1 MTYFVSDIHG
11 EYDLFLK
18 LLDKI
23 GFSDGDILYV
33 LGDMIDKG
41 KQSVKLVDYIRR
53 KPNIKAIVGNHE
65 FDFLKYY
72 YRLMKSLQDGDDA
85 NAVLSKLQAY
95 FPNGEDRLSWEAMD
109 YLESLPLYIETADF
123 ICVHAGVETDE
134 IGMILPMRNQ
144 KAEVKAYSRNFKEES
159 FRLSGDNKT
168 VFFGHTPCSCEND
181 DGAFIKTPKPG
192 VINPQK
198 SADYLKIRLDCGV
211 YLTQR
216 FGALRLE
223 DMREFY
229 VEK

>member
-1 MTYFVSDIHG
+1 MTYFVLDIHG

-109 YLESLPLYIETADF
+109 YLESLPFYIETADF

-134 IGMILPMRNQ
+134 IRKLKLRRTAVILKKKVFGCRGII
-144 KAEVKAYSRNFKEES
+144 KRYS
-159 FRLSGDNKT
+159 SG
-168 VFFGHTPCSCEND
+168 
-181 DGAFIKTPKPG
+181 
-192 VINPQK
+192 
-198 SADYLKIRLDCGV
+198 IRLVLAKTMTGH
-211 YLTQR
+211 L
-216 FGALRLE
+216 
-223 DMREFY
+223 
-229 VEK
+229 

>member
-95 FPNGEDRLSWEAMD
+95 FRTVRTGCRGKRWIILKVCRFISKPPTLSACTQVWKRMKS
-109 YLESLPLYIETADF
+109 ES
-123 ICVHAGVETDE
+123 
-134 IGMILPMRNQ
+134 
-144 KAEVKAYSRNFKEES
+144 
-159 FRLSGDNKT
+159 
-168 VFFGHTPCSCEND
+168 
-181 DGAFIKTPKPG
+181 
-192 VINPQK
+192 
-198 SADYLKIRLDCGV
+198 
-211 YLTQR
+211 
-216 FGALRLE
+216 
-223 DMREFY
+223 
-229 VEK
+229 